1 MKAFD
6 NTAFENYKNEVK
18 EKWGDTQAYN
28 EYTQKT
34 KEYSKETFNA
44 MGEGMNKI
52 LAEFA
57 NCMNVGLNPESAD
70 AQNLVQNLQNYI
82 TENFYNCTNEILSGL
97 GQMYIADERFKNN
110 IDKHSVGT
118 AEFISNAISYY
129 CK

>member
-6 NTAFENYKNEVK
+6 NTAFENYKNEVR
-18 EKWGDTQAYN
+18 EKWGNTQAYN

-34 KEYSKETFNA
+34 KEYSKETFNVID
-44 MGEGMNKI
+44 EGMNKI